1 MRKLENQREIIYET
15 AKEILLSPDAKK
27 FSIRMISSKCNIG
40 MGTIY
45 KYYGNKDDILLDIIK
60 DFWMSY
66 LQTIEDGS
74 KNQSTF
80 IEKVKYYYDNLTIFT
95 KKFKYEILSKEL
107 SSNYKETGKSKHEDA
122 QVYFKAHIHR
132 DLISSYQISDCDA
145 LDLSSFIA
153 SNLIALITVRGY
165 QVTTFTAV
173 LTKILSN
180 YKEKHNE
187 LL

>member
-1 MRKLENQREIIYET
+1 MKKLENQREIIYET

-27 FSIRMISSKCNIG
+27 FSIRMISTKCNIG

-66 LQTIEDGS
+66 LHTIEDGS
-74 KNQSTF
+74 KTKSSLVD
-80 IEKVKYYYDNLTIFT
+80 KVNYYYDNLVLFSN
-95 KKFKYEILSKEL
+95 KFKYEILSKKL

-122 QVYFKAHIHR
+122 QVYFKALLLQ
-132 DLISSYQISDCDA
+132 DLTSSFEIPQFDA
-145 LDLSSFIA
+145 LELSSFIA

-165 QVTTFTAV
+165 HISTFMIV
-173 LTKILSN
+173 LTKLLSN
-180 YKEKHNE
+180 YKEK
-187 LL
+187 